1 MGSVA
6 SSIAKDKSH
15 MRFFVGSRQV
25 DVLLEDG
32 MVLREYADNMPFLLR
47 PFKSVVFGLKLAKAG
62 AKNEDTK
69 L

>member
-1 MGSVA
+1 
-6 SSIAKDKSH
+6 
-15 MRFFVGSRQV
+15 
-25 DVLLEDG
+25 

-62 AKNEDTK
+62 AKYEDTK